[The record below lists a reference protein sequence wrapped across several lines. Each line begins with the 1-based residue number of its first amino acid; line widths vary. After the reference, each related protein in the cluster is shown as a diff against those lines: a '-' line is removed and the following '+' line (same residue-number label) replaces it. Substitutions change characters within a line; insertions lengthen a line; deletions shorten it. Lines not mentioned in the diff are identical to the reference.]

1 MEQEVKKSSKKFLII
16 GLAAAGVVVIAA
28 VAAVI
33 ILPKLSA
40 KETRT
45 KRRDR
50 EPSHKYAT
58 EYDIETDKT
67 EYGVYKAWNV
77 RKLEND
83 DEVVLDIWNSGH
95 RESEI
100 EYLDFRVYDSASDAR
115 KAYKRTLEY
124 YKNYSGS
131 ELVEGNNWF
140 TGWEPG
146 VCDAAIYEMVYLQD
160 NVIIS
165 AELNIVSCWADDYW
179 DGDETIETSAPTTTC
194 FDRSTLQG
202 YIIGNS
208 KDIRDYVLH
217 DILDY

>member
-1 MEQEVKKSSKKFLII
+1 MEQEVKKSSKKPLVI
-16 GLAAAGVVVIAA
+16 GLAIAGAVVIAA
-28 VAAVI
+28 VAAVMI
-33 ILPKLSA
+33 IPKLSV

-58 EYDIETDKT
+58 EYDLEAGKT
-67 EYGVYKAWNV
+67 EYGVHNAWNV

-83 DEVVLDIWNSGH
+83 GEVVLDIWDSGH
-95 RESEI
+95 RETEI
-100 EYLDFRVYDSASDAR
+100 EYLDFRVYDSAADAR
-115 KAYKRTLEY
+115 KAYKMTLKY
-124 YKNYSGS
+124 YKNYSDS
-131 ELVEGNNWF
+131 DVVEGRNWF

-160 NVIIS
+160 NVIIMT
-165 AELNIVSCWADDYW
+165 ELNIVSCWTDDYW
-179 DGDETIETSAPTTTC
+179 YDDETTETSAPTTTC

-202 YIIGNS
+202 YILENS
-208 KDIRDYVLH
+208 KEIRDYVIH